1 MGTDVWMESDECKPG
16 PIRSDSRMRM
26 WVGWGIA
33 VVWNALSLPLLFVV
47 PREVADG
54 NLPALLGVLFPIV
67 GVGLVAYAMKRTREW
82 RTYGPTELRLDP
94 HPGSIGGHVGGVI
107 GLTRKAAAQ
116 TFEVTL
122 ACKRSYISGSGK
134 NRSRH
139 EETVWQSRG
148 PATVATGGARPSLSF
163 RFDVPTGLHASEPKS
178 NNYHFWQVTLTSA
191 SSATVPLDRAF
202 KIPVFPTAQHS
213 VRIDVDT
220 GGSAQQEVADRLRD
234 ATAEGAP
241 DAAAVETLRD
251 NHGLALERRGEWL
264 RLHFPYG
271 RAKLVA
277 LIVGPVGLIFGL
289 VSLGAFGDNSDWLL
303 RIVFAGFALAALGVA
318 LYLPFNELDVRV
330 SRQQIRCTRRW
341 LGIILRR
348 HKFSPARMTGIELQK
363 GSTTTVGNRTTVRYG
378 LVALLSS
385 KQRVKIAEGIAG
397 QSAARALRDL
407 FMDQAGLRRVGVAVD
422 KAGPF

>member
-1 MGTDVWMESDECKPG
+1 MQTDVWMQSDEWKPG
-16 PIRSDSRMRM
+16 PIRSDSKMRM
-26 WVGWGIA
+26 WVGWGLA

-54 NLPALLGVLFPIV
+54 NLPALLGLLFPIV
-67 GVGLVAYAMKRTREW
+67 GVGLIVYAMKRTREW
-82 RTYGPTELRLDP
+82 HTYGPTELRLDP

-116 TFEVTL
+116 TYEVTL
-122 ACKRSYISGSGK
+122 ACKRSYVSGSGK

-148 PATVATGGARPSLSF
+148 PASVATGGARPSLSF
-163 RFDVPTGLHASEPKS
+163 RFDVPTGLRASEPKGS
-178 NNYHFWQVTLTSA
+178 DYHFWQVTLTSA
-191 SSATVPLDRAF
+191 SSAAVPLDRAF

-213 VRIDVDT
+213 VRIDIDT
-220 GGSAQQEVADRLRD
+220 GASAQQEVADRLHD
-234 ATAEGAP
+234 ATSADGP
-241 DAAAVETLRD
+241 DAVAIETLRD
-251 NHGLALERRGEWL
+251 NHGLAIERRGDWL

-289 VSLGAFGDNSDWLL
+289 VSLGVFGDNSDWVL
-303 RIVFAGFALAALGVA
+303 RLVFAGFALAALGVA

-341 LGIILRR
+341 FGMTLSHRE
-348 HKFSPARMTGIELQK
+348 FTPAQMTSIELEK
-363 GSTTTVGNRTTVRYG
+363 GSTTTVGNKTTVRYG
-378 LVALLSS
+378 LVALLSA
-385 KQRVKIAEGIAG
+385 KRRVKIAEGIAG

-407 FMDQAGLRRVGVAVD
+407 FMDQAGLRR
-422 KAGPF
+422 AGTA